1 MTLSYTPSILSGSTN
16 GNVIP
21 VVATSTPGTLIHTA
35 IAGTLGFD
43 EVFFWVA
50 NVTGSAATITVEW
63 GGVSDPADLATK
75 TLSIPP
81 NGPPVPIM
89 VGQRING
96 ARVVRAFSNTANA
109 LNVTGYT
116 NRIQ

>member
-1 MTLSYTPSILSGSTN
+1 MLSYTPSILSGSTN
-16 GNVIP
+16 GDVIP
-21 VVATSTPGTLIHTA
+21 IAATATPGTLIHTA
-35 IAGTLGFD
+35 IAGGSGFD

-50 NVTGSAATITVEW
+50 NVTGSAATLTVEW

-96 ARVVRAFSNTANA
+96 GLAVRAFSNTSNA